1 MRCAHQ
7 SPTTSRWNRQAFTL
21 VELIAVMALL
31 VTVIAIA
38 SPSLAGFF
46 RGRALDAEARRLLA
60 LTRQGQS
67 RAIAEGLPT
76 ILWLDLNQRTYG
88 LETDS
93 SFVDNDPQAVEYTLD
108 GSLTLD
114 LGVTDPALQ
123 TFITG
128 NTLFDND
135 AEAGNSRHAALPN
148 LRFEPDGS
156 IGGGSRENLR
166 LTDRDGNSLW
176 VGLAANRLNYEI
188 RNQAASRTTI
198 RRR

>member
-1 MRCAHQ
+1 MRPGSQ
-7 SPTTSRWNRQAFTL
+7 SPSASPSSRRAFTL

-114 LGVTDPALQ
+114 LGVTDTALQ

-135 AEAGNSRHAALPN
+135 AAAGNSRHASLPN
-148 LRFEPDGS
+148 IRFEADGS
-156 IGGGSRENLR
+156 LGGGSRENLR

-188 RNQAASRTTI
+188 RNQAASRTAI